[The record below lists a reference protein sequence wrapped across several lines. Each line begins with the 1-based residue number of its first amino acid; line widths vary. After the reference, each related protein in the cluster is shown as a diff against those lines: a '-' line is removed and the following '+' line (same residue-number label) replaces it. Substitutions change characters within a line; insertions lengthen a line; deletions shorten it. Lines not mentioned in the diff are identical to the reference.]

1 VRVQVAGVE
10 LGSIPRGHAADFR
23 AVIAGLNETGRHA
36 TCRADL
42 DVNSG
47 DYLDVWLC
55 GKPRERADDDPFLPP
70 MLGARVT
77 PTADATTY
85 LDQVILGPRA
95 KSKRVVRTAHL
106 TPRHGRWVAEL
117 DDRELGALPAGRY
130 ERLDEARA
138 AGFPLSCQLRVLRQ
152 VDRPLRVE
160 ADFPNDR

>member
-1 VRVQVAGVE
+1 MIR
-10 LGSIPRGHAADFR
+10 SSHRGLAHA
-23 AVIAGLNETGRHA
+23 
-36 TCRADL
+36 
-42 DVNSG
+42 S
-47 DYLDVWLC
+47 
-55 GKPRERADDDPFLPP
+55 P
-70 MLGARVT
+70 

-85 LDQVILGPRA
+85 LDQVILGSRA

-106 TPRHGRWVAEL
+106 TPQHGRWVAGL

-130 ERLDEARA
+130 ERLDEVRA